1 MPTPKSIKNGSEL
14 GAEITSMLKSGQTV
28 SIPGLGNFT
37 TIDKPARMGRNPRT
51 GDAVPIPA
59 RKAVKH
65 SVAGALKTA
74 LNPA

>member
-1 MPTPKSIKNGSEL
+1 MPTPKSLKGNTAL
-14 GAEITSMLKSGQTV
+14 AAEISGMLQSGETV
-28 SIPGLGNFT
+28 TIPGLGNFT

-51 GDAVPIPA
+51 GEAVPIAA

-65 SVAGALKTA
+65 SVSGALKTA